1 MCTCI
6 YRRGYLFQLST
17 EISLSPIHIAVFV
30 ENRICGWG
38 YSTTEVLGRICNS
51 SVEKA
56 EERETVI
63 PVRAFHLQF
72 LHGIFNFA
80 YEQDS
85 IFWIQFFGL
94 FYLLL
99 DTDFFSPPKKKS
111 DLFNLANL
119 SNSAKVC
126 STVKIVQ
133 KFLKF

>member
-1 MCTCI
+1 
-6 YRRGYLFQLST
+6 
-17 EISLSPIHIAVFV
+17 
-30 ENRICGWG
+30 
-38 YSTTEVLGRICNS
+38 
-51 SVEKA
+51 
-56 EERETVI
+56 
-63 PVRAFHLQF
+63 

>member
-1 MCTCI
+1 MCTYI

-17 EISLSPIHIAVFV
+17 EINLSPIHIAVSV

-38 YSTTEVLGRICNS
+38 YSTIEVLGRICNS
-51 SVEKA
+51 SVEKV
-56 EERETVI
+56 EERETI
-63 PVRAFHLQF
+63 ILVRAFHLQF

-80 YEQDS
+80 YEQGS

-94 FYLLL
+94 FYLL
-99 DTDFFSPPKKKS
+99 DTDFFSPKKKS

-126 STVKIVQ
+126 STAKIVQ
-133 KFLKF
+133 NF